1 MESEEDT
8 ICIKILGKLWI
19 NLMEGDPDIRIG
31 YLTGYHYEPT
41 EISTEADALLWLVTE
56 IRKLGIKINPL
67 LPEEQ
72 LHGKT
77 IGRFVGEVGRMT
89 TAGDILI
96 KIKFEGFDS
105 PACDYVRDTQL
116 GKMLKEF
123 THRAELQPPDTKLQP
138 SRFEHRENL
147 MGSIFE

>member
-1 MESEEDT
+1 
-8 ICIKILGKLWI
+8 
-19 NLMEGDPDIRIG
+19 MEGDPDIRIG

-105 PACDYVRDTQL
+105 PACDYVRDTPVGGRCSRSLPIGPNCSRQIQSCNPAGL
-116 GKMLKEF
+116 SIGK
-123 THRAELQPPDTKLQP
+123 T
-138 SRFEHRENL
+138 
-147 MGSIFE
+147 